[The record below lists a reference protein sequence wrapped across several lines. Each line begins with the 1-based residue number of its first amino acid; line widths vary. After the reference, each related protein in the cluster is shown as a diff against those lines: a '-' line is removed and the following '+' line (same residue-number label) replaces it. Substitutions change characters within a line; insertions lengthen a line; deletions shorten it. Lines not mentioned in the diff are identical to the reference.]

1 MKSKLWFSAI
11 FLIFSLFEIVG
22 QTNIDYTK
30 YVNPMIGTD
39 GHGHT
44 FPGVTLPYGMIQ
56 LSPDTRIETWD
67 GCSGYHY
74 SDSTILGF
82 SLTHYSGTGAGGG
95 ADFMFIPTTGK
106 VKLND
111 GDEGNSK
118 TGYRSSFAHKNE
130 KREPG
135 YYSVLLDDYNIKV
148 GLTGTERIGLQKYS
162 FPKNVDGNV
171 ILDLTHGITDVV
183 EGLQIKIIDD
193 HTIAGYRASSAS
205 LRMDY
210 SSWFAVEFSQPFSEY
225 GISLNGEIQT
235 DVKELEGK
243 DLKAF
248 FKFDKTDKNVVMLK
262 VTFSKVSIEGAL
274 NNLSELNNWD
284 FENVRR
290 DAKDAWNK
298 EFNKIQIKGGTER
311 ERRIFYT
318 SMYHA
323 FIHPNID
330 TDVDGRFRSTDGKT
344 YKAKGYQNYTTF
356 SLWDTFRGLHP
367 LQTIINQKRTN
378 DFINTFIERYEH
390 NGTMPIMEFSGN
402 EVATM
407 IGYHSIPVV
416 VDAYVKG
423 IRDYD
428 VAKAFEGIK
437 SLSNGP
443 REAREIYLKRGFIPV
458 EYEGQVV
465 SRTLEYS
472 FDDWCVAQMAKDF
485 DKKDYQYYS
494 KRGFFFD
501 NLYSEEVGFMV
512 PRKRNYEW
520 IENFDPMEGTSNY
533 TEANAYQYTL
543 YAPQNVEGLINLM
556 GGDSKFISWMDNY
569 FSLEM
574 DFAKMKVPDV
584 SGLIGQY
591 AHGNEPSH
599 HAAYLYNY
607 AGVPWKTQMRVREI
621 METQYDDT
629 PKGISGNDDAG
640 QMSAWYILSSMGFYS
655 VTPGMD
661 YYVIGSPIF
670 DEVTINLENGNKTII
685 KTENNSKENIY
696 IQSVSINGKDY
707 SKSYIKHADIINGS
721 EIIFKMGNKPNY
733 KWGNKKEDR
742 PYSYKINFASLP
754 ELKYEDN
761 LFLGSCKVE
770 FKTKNDEEEI
780 RYTLDG
786 TEPDEK
792 SNLYSEP
799 FTINKSLTIKAKK
812 YVTGLAPSYTIS
824 VDFNKLELMDGQKVS
839 NLKEG
844 VKYKY
849 FEGVCF
855 FLKDIPKFKI
865 LNSGIISNFSID
877 KIKDERPFG
886 YTYSGYIKI
895 EEAGVYTFYLKT
907 NDGGALYIND
917 ILLVNNDGA
926 HVSYEKGEKIALGN
940 GYHKIKLEYFQQGRA
955 KELRVMYE
963 GPGIENQ
970 FIPKEVLF
978 HK

>member
-1 MKSKLWFSAI
+1 MKSKLLLSVM

-22 QTNIDYTK
+22 QTNMDFTK
-30 YVNPMIGTD
+30 YVDPMIGTN

-82 SLTHYSGTGAGGG
+82 SLTHYSGTGAPGGG
-95 ADFMFIPTTGK
+95 DFMFMPTTGK
-106 VKLND
+106 VNLD
-111 GDEGNSK
+111 AGDEGNTK
-118 TGYRSSFAHKNE
+118 TGYRSSFSHKNE
-130 KREPG
+130 KTEVG
-135 YYSVLLDDYNIKV
+135 YYSVILDNYSIKV
-148 GLTGTERIGLQKYS
+148 ELTGTKRVGLQKYF
-162 FPKNVDGNV
+162 FPKNTDGNV
-171 ILDLTHGITDVV
+171 ILDLTHGISDVV
-183 EGLQIKIIDD
+183 EGAQIKIIND
-193 HTIAGYRASSAS
+193 HTIAGYRATSGS

-210 SSWFAVEFSQPFSEY
+210 SSWFAAEFSQPFVKY
-225 GISLNGEIQT
+225 GIALNGEIKT
-235 DVKELEGK
+235 GVRELEGK

-248 FKFDKTDKNVVMLK
+248 FKFDKTDENVLMLK

-284 FENVRR
+284 FDKVRS
-290 DAKDAWNK
+290 DAKSAWNK
-298 EFNKIQIKGGTER
+298 ELNKIQIKGGTER
-311 ERRIFYT
+311 KRRIFYT

-330 TDVDGRFRSTDGKT
+330 TDVDGQFRSTDGKT
-344 YKAKGYQNYTTF
+344 YKAKDYQNYTTF

-367 LQTIINQKRTN
+367 LQTILNPDRTK
-378 DFINTFIERYEH
+378 DFIRTFIERYEH

-402 EVATM
+402 EVSTM

-423 IRDYD
+423 IRGYA
-428 VAKAFEGIK
+428 VNKAFEGIK

-443 REAREIYLKRGFIPV
+443 REGREIYLKRGFIPV

-485 DKKDYQYYS
+485 NEKDYQYYS

-501 NLYSEEVGFMV
+501 NLYCKELGFMV

-543 YAPQNVEGLINLM
+543 YVPQNVEGLIQLM
-556 GGDSKFISWMDNY
+556 GGDKKFEKWMDNY
-569 FSLEM
+569 FALKM
-574 DFAKMKVPDV
+574 DFKKMKIADV
-584 SGLIGQY
+584 TGLIGQY

-629 PKGISGNDDAG
+629 PEGISGNDDTG
-640 QMSAWYILSSMGFYS
+640 QMSAWYILSSMGFYA

-685 KTENNSKENIY
+685 KTENNSKENVY
-696 IQSVSINGKDY
+696 IQSVLINGKDY
-707 SKSYIKHADIINGS
+707 SKSYIKHADIINGA
-721 EIIFKMGNKPNY
+721 EIVFKMGDKPNY
-733 KWGNKKEDR
+733 KWAILKEDR
-742 PYSYKINFASLP
+742 PYNYEINFASLP
-754 ELKYEDN
+754 ELKYDDN
-761 LFLGSCKVE
+761 LFIGNCEVSFLM
-770 FKTKNDEEEI
+770 KNDKEKI
-780 RYTLDG
+780 RFTLDG

-792 SNLYSEP
+792 SDLYNKP
-799 FTINKSLTIKAKK
+799 FTIDKTLTIKAKK
-812 YVTGLAPSYTIS
+812 YVKGFLPSYTIS
-824 VDFNKLELMDGQKVS
+824 VDFKRMKFMEGQKVS
-839 NLKEG
+839 NIKQGL
-844 VKYKY
+844 KYKY

-855 FLKDIPKFKI
+855 YLKDIEKFET
-865 LNSGIISNFSID
+865 LDTGIIANFSID
-877 KIKDERPFG
+877 KIKDERAFG
-886 YTYSGYIKI
+886 YIYTGYIKI
-895 EEAGVYTFYLKT
+895 EKAGIYTFYLKT
-907 NDGGALYIND
+907 NDGGALFID
-917 ILLVNNDGA
+917 GMLLVNNDGA
-926 HVSYEKGEKIALGN
+926 HISYEKGEKIALKA
-940 GYHKIKLEYFQQGRA
+940 GYHKIKVKYFQQGRA
-955 KELRVMYE
+955 KELKVKYK
-963 GPGIENQ
+963 GPGVVEQEIPEN
-970 FIPKEVLF
+970 VLF
-978 HK
+978 Y